1 MANELVGIHG
11 IVTKMDLVKCQLEK
25 SIHWCE
31 KTKSYEVKDYPDSF
45 APEKEFEAKKT
56 RFIRSYD
63 DNNNPLEFEY
73 GMSSFRDIQHIVVQ
87 ELPEMAPP
95 GLLPQSVNVVLQGSL
110 VNSVKPG
117 DRVEIIGIYKLI
129 AGFMSKEKGI
139 FKPFFLC
146 LSVRPL
152 NMTLSVNKMTSKIP
166 CPESEIFSLFSRSI
180 APSIYGHEEL
190 KKAVLLMLLGGCEK
204 VLENG
209 THLRGDINILMVGDP
224 GTAKSQILRWILSTV
239 DLGIGTTGSGA
250 SGVGLTAAI
259 VTERETGEKTL

>member
-1 MANELVGIHG
+1 MKYYQD
-11 IVTKMDLVKCQLEK
+11 T
-25 SIHWCE
+25 
-31 KTKSYEVKDYPDSF
+31 F

-73 GMSSFRDIQHIVVQ
+73 GMSSFRAIQHIVVQ

-180 APSIYGHEEL
+180 APSIYGH
-190 KKAVLLMLLGGCEK
+190 
-204 VLENG
+204 
-209 THLRGDINILMVGDP
+209 
-224 GTAKSQILRWILSTV
+224 
-239 DLGIGTTGSGA
+239 
-250 SGVGLTAAI
+250 
-259 VTERETGEKTL
+259 